1 MLGCDYIKIW
11 GINNLNNKVKVL
23 FVALALGAGFFIP
36 NLLKHEPSADVDL
49 TDYCMLSQQ
58 VCEQQGVKIKV
69 DSPRV
74 TPLTPITVEVF
85 WPESDAPNL
94 NISLQ
99 GKEMNM
105 GVVKFQLEMI
115 KPDVYQG
122 EIILPVCAEDSMT
135 WYGTVSN
142 GDSDIKAAVRMTAR

>member
-1 MLGCDYIKIW
+1 M
-11 GINNLNNKVKVL
+11 NNKVKVL

-58 VCEQQGVKIKV
+58 VCEQQGVKMKV

-94 NISLQ
+94 NISFR

>member
-1 MLGCDYIKIW
+1 M
-11 GINNLNNKVKVL
+11 NNKVKVL

-58 VCEQQGVKIKV
+58 VCEQQGVKMKV
-69 DSPRV
+69 DAPRV

-142 GDSDIKAAVRMTAR
+142 GGSDIKAAVRMTAR

>member
-1 MLGCDYIKIW
+1 M
-11 GINNLNNKVKVL
+11 NNKVKVL

-36 NLLKHEPSADVDL
+36 NLLKHEPSADVAL

-58 VCEQQGVKIKV
+58 VCEQQGVKMKV

-135 WYGTVSN
+135 WYGTISN